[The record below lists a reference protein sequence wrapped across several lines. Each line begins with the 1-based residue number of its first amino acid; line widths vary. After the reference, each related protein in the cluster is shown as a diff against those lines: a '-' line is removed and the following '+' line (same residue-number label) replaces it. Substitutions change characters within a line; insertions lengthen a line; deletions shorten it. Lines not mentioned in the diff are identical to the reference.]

1 MIVNDP
7 ENSPTPPSHHLTA
20 IAVLLVYCC
29 ALNWQYFAG
38 GMPYRDD
45 VAKETIPQM
54 QQYALGLREGHIPL
68 WNNNLGCG
76 YYQHGSGETA
86 MYYPPNLL
94 IYRLFHWATAYRIS
108 LVLHTFAACVWLYLF
123 GLAVGLR
130 VLPALLLAMCVGAGG
145 TMAAHQIHLNVV
157 LGLSLGFFTLWLAT
171 QWSRSDRSM
180 PWVLGGAVGAG
191 LAMLGGQPPYL
202 WPGVLMTVVYLVV
215 VTLRGGAHPICGL
228 PRLLGR
234 GVAVAAGGI
243 LLAGIQFVPMLWS
256 AREFPRPMPKGQYD
270 YVTAGS
276 FAWSDFPRLLVP
288 DSGSRDALGLQY
300 WETQGFVGTAAVL
313 LALAVLLSG
322 RWKSKRGKLAIALIV
337 VGVLLMLGG
346 NTPLYLLLAH
356 VPPFS
361 FLRVPARMVVL
372 VSLGI
377 GLLAAEAVQA
387 DADRGASR
395 HAGPAMGS
403 AAVITAAL
411 TLGAGVLTGTHGIG
425 ALETGLALGSLLLVV
440 GAWRVFRQRRH
451 LVTCAALAATALQL
465 GVLWTAL
472 NPTAP
477 LSFWTS
483 TPHAADV
490 CASRT
495 SYTGERVLCLQPT
508 GAVYPAPDSEPGGD
522 WRNRLSANAAA
533 LFGVP
538 SAQVADAV
546 LPGAALFA
554 DAQAAAKARDSVDLA
569 SFCEIV
575 GVRWVTMPPETL
587 GDPWVRPDP
596 GLPELYENPGSV
608 GPYYFCSQV
617 INDAQGYLR
626 PGPPGG
632 PYELTPVACTELGPG
647 RLLLEYD
654 SPIDTNLFI
663 MQGRWNGWMATI
675 DGTPVP
681 VQAAAPGYF
690 MWLPAPAGH
699 HRVEMSFQPLDYD
712 IGLAMTLVGLGLL
725 VVLGLMGWMRR
736 GRA

>member
-1 MIVNDP
+1 
-7 ENSPTPPSHHLTA
+7 
-20 IAVLLVYCC
+20 
-29 ALNWQYFAG
+29 
-38 GMPYRDD
+38 
-45 VAKETIPQM
+45 
-54 QQYALGLREGHIPL
+54 
-68 WNNNLGCG
+68 
-76 YYQHGSGETA
+76 
-86 MYYPPNLL
+86 
-94 IYRLFHWATAYRIS
+94 
-108 LVLHTFAACVWLYLF
+108 
-123 GLAVGLR
+123 
-130 VLPALLLAMCVGAGG
+130 
-145 TMAAHQIHLNVV
+145 
-157 LGLSLGFFTLWLAT
+157 
-171 QWSRSDRSM
+171 
-180 PWVLGGAVGAG
+180 
-191 LAMLGGQPPYL
+191 
-202 WPGVLMTVVYLVV
+202 
-215 VTLRGGAHPICGL
+215 
-228 PRLLGR
+228 
-234 GVAVAAGGI
+234 
-243 LLAGIQFVPMLWS
+243 
-256 AREFPRPMPKGQYD
+256 MPKGQYD

-288 DSGSRDALGLQY
+288 DSGARDALGLQY

-313 LALAVLLSG
+313 LALAAVLSG
-322 RWKSKRGKLAIALIV
+322 GWRSTRGKLAIALIV

-387 DADRGASR
+387 HGSR
-395 HAGPAMGS
+395 PKSEQSRPAMGS

-440 GAWRVFRQRRH
+440 AAWRVVGQRRH
-451 LVTCAALAATALQL
+451 LVTCAALVATALQF

-483 TPHAADV
+483 TPHAADL

-495 SYTGERVLCLQPT
+495 RYTGERVLCLQPT
-508 GAVYPAPDSEPGGD
+508 GAVYPAPASEPGGD

-575 GVRWVTMPPETL
+575 GVRWVTMPPEAL

-608 GPYYFCSQV
+608 GPYYLCSQV

-663 MQGRWNGWMATI
+663 MQGRWNGWMATM

-712 IGLAMTLVGLGLL
+712 IGLAMTLVGLGLMI
-725 VVLGLMGWMRR
+725 VLGRMGWMNR

>member
-1 MIVNDP
+1 MTVDNR
-7 ENSPTPPSHHLTA
+7 ESPSVPLSHHLTA
-20 IAVLLVYCC
+20 VAVLLVYCC

-54 QQYALGLREGHIPL
+54 QQYAQGLREGRIPL

-130 VLPALLLAMCVGAGG
+130 VLPSLLLAMCVGAGG

-157 LGLSLGFFTLWLAT
+157 LGLSLGFFTLWLAS
-171 QWSRSDRSM
+171 QWSRSDGS
-180 PWVLGGAVGAG
+180 PLWVLGGAVGAG

-202 WPGVLMTVVYLVV
+202 WPGLLMTVVYLVV
-215 VTLRGGAHPICGL
+215 VTLRGGAHPICRL

-234 GVAVAAGGI
+234 GIAVAAGGI
-243 LLAGIQFVPMLWS
+243 LLAGIQLVPMVWS

-276 FAWSDFPRLLVP
+276 FGWADFPRLLVP
-288 DSGSRDALGLQY
+288 DSGSRDVLGLQY

-313 LALAVLLSG
+313 LALAAVLSG
-322 RWKSKRGKLAIALIV
+322 GWRSKRGKLAIALIV

-356 VPPFS
+356 IPPFS
-361 FLRVPARMVVL
+361 FLRVPARLVVL

-387 DADRGASR
+387 AGSRVGGEGA
-395 HAGPAMGS
+395 G
-403 AAVITAAL
+403 AAIRPAAL
-411 TLGAGVLTGTHGIG
+411 VTAILALIAALLTGTHGIG
-425 ALETGLALGSLLLVV
+425 AFEIGLALGSLLLVV
-440 GAWRVFRQRRH
+440 GAWHVVGQRRH
-451 LVTCAALAATALQL
+451 LVTCVALAATALQL
-465 GVLWTAL
+465 GVLWSAL
-472 NPTAP
+472 NPTVP
-477 LSFWTS
+477 FSFWAS
-483 TPHAADV
+483 TPHAAEV

-495 SYTGERVLCLQPT
+495 RHTGERILCLQPT
-508 GAVYPAPDSEPGGD
+508 GAVHPAPDTEPGGD
-522 WRNRLSANAAA
+522 WRNRLSANAAV

-554 DAQAAAKARDSVDLA
+554 DAQAAGKARDSVGLA
-569 SFCEIV
+569 SFCDII
-575 GVRWVTMPPETL
+575 GVRWVTMPPQPL
-587 GDPWVRPDP
+587 SDPWVQPDP
-596 GLPELYENPGSV
+596 ALPELYENSGCV
-608 GPYYFCSQV
+608 GPYYLCSQV
-617 INDAQGYLR
+617 IADAQGYPR
-626 PGPPGG
+626 PAPPGG

-647 RLLLEYD
+647 HLLLEYD
-654 SPIDTNLFI
+654 SSTDSNLFI
-663 MQGRWNGWMATI
+663 MQGRWNGWMATL

-681 VQAAAPGYF
+681 LQAAAPGYF

-699 HRVEMSFQPLDYD
+699 HRVELSFQPLDYD
-712 IGLAMTLVGLGLL
+712 IGLAMTLVGLGI
-725 VVLGLMGWMRR
+725 VAMLGLMAWIRR
-736 GRA
+736 SRA